1 MRITNLSEDR
11 LGVKMAALS
20 TKSRVRRGAAVVAV
34 RPTVLA
40 ALLRR
45 RAVAAAAGLDDLE
58 AMLRDQILGSLPTQT
73 GSAAGDRPATRTPR
87 HLPTVAVGRPK
98 PADRGDGIQWGWGS
112 AAPPAQTPAPA
123 RADPSRSRER
133 GLTLFS
139 A

>member
-1 MRITNLSEDR
+1 MT
-11 LGVKMAALS
+11 MAALP
-20 TKSRVRRGAAVVAV
+20 TKLRVRRGAAAVAV

-73 GSAAGDRPATRTPR
+73 GSASGDRPPPRTQDMA
-87 HLPTVAVGRPK
+87 PTPTIERTKAINRSSDIG
-98 PADRGDGIQWGWGS
+98 WGWAS
-112 AAPPAQTPAPA
+112 AAP
-123 RADPSRSRER
+123 RAHRPSSPGDVAGRGRER

>member
-1 MRITNLSEDR
+1 MT
-11 LGVKMAALS
+11 MAAFP
-20 TKSRVRRGAAVVAV
+20 TKLRVPRGAAVVAV

-73 GSAAGDRPATRTPR
+73 GSASGDRPAIRAQGQTPAPSVER
-87 HLPTVAVGRPK
+87 KK
-98 PADRGDGIQWGWGS
+98 PVERSGGIGWGWGS
-112 AAPPAQTPAPA
+112 ATPRAHHPSSPGDTA
-123 RADPSRSRER
+123 RGRER

-139 A
+139 T

>member
-1 MRITNLSEDR
+1 
-11 LGVKMAALS
+11 MAAFP
-20 TKSRVRRGAAVVAV
+20 TKRRIPRGAAVVAV

-73 GSAAGDRPATRTPR
+73 GSASGDRPAIRAQCRTPAPSVER
-87 HLPTVAVGRPK
+87 KKPVERSGGVG
-98 PADRGDGIQWGWGS
+98 WGWGS
-112 AAPPAQTPAPA
+112 ATPHAYHPSSPGDTA
-123 RADPSRSRER
+123 RGRER

>member
-1 MRITNLSEDR
+1 MT
-11 LGVKMAALS
+11 MAAFP
-20 TKSRVRRGAAVVAV
+20 TKLRVPRGAAVVAV

-73 GSAAGDRPATRTPR
+73 GSASGDRPAIRAQGKTPAPSVER
-87 HLPTVAVGRPK
+87 KK
-98 PADRGDGIQWGWGS
+98 PVERSSGIGWGWGS
-112 AAPPAQTPAPA
+112 ARPRAPHPSSPGDTA
-123 RADPSRSRER
+123 RGRER

>member
-1 MRITNLSEDR
+1 MT
-11 LGVKMAALS
+11 MAAFP
-20 TKSRVRRGAAVVAV
+20 TKLRVPRGAAVVAV

-73 GSAAGDRPATRTPR
+73 GSASGDRPAIR
-87 HLPTVAVGRPK
+87 AQRPA
-98 PADRGDGIQWGWGS
+98 PAPSVERKKVVERGGGIGWGWGS
-112 AAPPAQTPAPA
+112 AAPRAHQPSSSADSA
-123 RADPSRSRER
+123 RGRER